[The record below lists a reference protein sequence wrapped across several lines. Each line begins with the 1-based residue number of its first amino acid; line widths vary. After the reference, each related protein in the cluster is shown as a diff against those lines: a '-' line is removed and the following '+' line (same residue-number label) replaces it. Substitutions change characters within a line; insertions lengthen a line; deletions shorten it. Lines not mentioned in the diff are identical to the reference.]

1 MKYEYEQLGSGI
13 SVPCLHMD
21 LTGSLDSLARKELKK
36 EIYRVIDQQ
45 RALLMQDTGMTEKKV
60 LLKLPN
66 KVMRVPNITWRTCT
80 TPTKESLRIT
90 RKQLSGTERLP
101 TRVMPPLKRLVEVS
115 GFEPLTPC
123 LQSRC
128 SSN

>member
-1 MKYEYEQLGSGI
+1 MKYEYKQLGNGI

-36 EIYRVIDQQ
+36 EIYRGIDQQ

-66 KVMRVPNITWRTCT
+66 KVMPSPRTIWVLCTNMERV
-80 TPTKESLRIT
+80 
-90 RKQLSGTERLP
+90 
-101 TRVMPPLKRLVEVS
+101 
-115 GFEPLTPC
+115 
-123 LQSRC
+123 C
-128 SSN
+128 SKTMS